1 MRLPMIAVVAL
12 LSLNACAS
20 KMAVVAKDDPARTPA
35 PAPHAVAPPQA
46 RPAVQGPV
54 AVLGIPPGHYPP
66 LGACRVWMPGT
77 PPGQQQ
83 APCSCFSLM
92 LDVPLGA
99 MVLYRPTSD
108 ESVLQVSKYDASRPN
123 TIVAVD
129 VYDLKSGKLLRSAL
143 H

>member
-1 MRLPMIAVVAL
+1 MIAVVAL

-20 KMAVVAKDDPARTPA
+20 KMAVVAKDDPAPWTPPPA
-35 PAPHAVAPPQA
+35 PQAVAPPEA
-46 RPAVQGPV
+46 RPVVQGPV

-83 APCSCFSLM
+83 PPCSCFSLM

-99 MVLYRPTSD
+99 LVLYRPTGD
-108 ESVLQVSKYDASRPN
+108 ETVLQVSKYDASRPN
-123 TIVAVD
+123 TIVSVD
-129 VYDLKSGKLLRSAL
+129 LYDLRSGQYLRSAL